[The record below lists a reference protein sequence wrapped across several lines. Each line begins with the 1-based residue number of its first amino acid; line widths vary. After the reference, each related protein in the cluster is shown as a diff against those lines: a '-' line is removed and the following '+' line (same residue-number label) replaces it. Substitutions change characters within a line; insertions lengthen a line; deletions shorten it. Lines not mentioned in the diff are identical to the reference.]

1 MNWLDAHLETQ
12 EEDVVGDSIII
23 IVTNTVMM
31 HSQGR
36 EVVEK
41 AGEREEVLGI
51 GLVMLRER

>member
-1 MNWLDAHLETQ
+1 MNWLDTHLETK
-12 EEDVVGDSIII
+12 EEVVVGDITII
-23 IVTNTVMM
+23 TNTVMM